1 MFKFRTCAL
10 LCFLETSLRTCM
22 LHAVWMK
29 VSGLAQE
36 VAAACAREA
45 AEGYVTKVC

>member
-1 MFKFRTCAL
+1 
-10 LCFLETSLRTCM
+10 M